1 MDGELRYELLDTIA
15 TGDFATVFRARD
27 RELGREVAV
36 KQIHP
41 QFLHD
46 QRQLA
51 RYWQE
56 AQLLATLQHPHILT
70 IYDIVRSRGWLILEL
85 MRTNVRQFAG
95 GRPIELDFLRVVLI
109 SALQALDFLH
119 LNGVIHRDVK
129 PTNLLLDFQNRVKL
143 GDFGLARRAS
153 NEEGSLVKGTTKYM
167 APELVSDQFGAVG
180 PASDIYS
187 LGFSAY
193 ELLYG
198 DQFENLFPTLSTY
211 GRDRQIAWMLWH
223 AAPDMRLPEIN
234 RVLEGVPPDLARV
247 IQRMVVKDQ
256 SQRYRSAKEVLRD
269 LRADG
274 SQPLQLPAED
284 ELAPLQRQE
293 ALAKRRRRL
302 RLAAIGALA
311 FSLMLSLALLWP
323 RAEAPP
329 TEEERPEIGVVS
341 RVYADDWEVVVNTGE
356 GETKKPTKIKI
367 SRFDRIF
374 INGELHLLRDLLE
387 GDRVEIKRAW
397 DTQGRRI
404 QELYATRPEEH
415 KGRIKALKPD
425 EGVFTLLIDEGKKK
439 GTELEVSVPKDAKIT
454 FNGKADFRGKPVN
467 IAMLQIDDE
476 VTVKHEGDDR
486 GGRRALELSVLRV
499 VQTSGI
505 IRRDMDE
512 KARWLQLEIVQ
523 DGQTQQLELP
533 LSDKCEVTLNDRR
546 NIDERAVR
554 PTDLKAGD
562 KVTVH
567 HNTHIVRVDAYRVL
581 GEGGTIARVHFDART
596 IDVTPEGGGS
606 ERTYRVGP
614 RCKQITLGGEPID
627 FADLRDGDQVDVIH
641 DMPGAGIPEP
651 TSIAARRPADPNR
664 WAILIA
670 NQQYEDLRLTRIT
683 HPVKDATLLRD
694 ALVKR
699 YKVPDLQAVL
709 LADESRVHIEQTV
722 ANRLRQIGAEGQV
735 LVYFAGHAY
744 KDDEGNVYL
753 APKSFDLK
761 QMPQTGIAL
770 QWLVDQLEACPASQ
784 KLLLLDCCQ
793 PGTGSDLAQQPS
805 PVEMLHSLKAP
816 PGRSPL
822 RTVTAIASCG
832 PGQRAVL
839 LSDRDNHGLFAWVL
853 AEAYRGKADKN
864 FDNLLEPT
872 ELFAYLSE
880 TMAAQSE
887 ALAAKQ
893 TPELMLPDQRP
904 PRLSNEAKVAL
915 RKLAATVRQ
924 DKIDPQ
930 TAQDQFNEA
939 SSLCGNE
946 PEAKLL
952 YGLVQLRLR
961 DKGREEALRI
971 FGELKAEKPDLLLP
985 MQAIAWVQFERR
997 TYRPG
1002 VNELQELVSRL
1013 PKPKKPDDPY
1023 PPEVQRLLV
1032 WIGQLREFVT
1042 EAADP
1047 ARQPPSDLV
1056 AALDAAVAEHGPQ
1069 AVQAYQQGRERT
1081 RKRVAEFD
1089 EQIAKAPGTA
1099 VAARLRVERQLPD
1112 RYVEFPYQD
1121 IVQQILAGL
1130 DM

>member
-27 RELGREVAV
+27 RELGREVAI

-85 MRTNVRQFAG
+85 MRTNVKQFAA
-95 GRPIELDFLRVVLI
+95 GRPIELDFLRVVLV

-119 LNGVIHRDVK
+119 QNGVIHGDVK

-153 NEEGSLVKGTTKYM
+153 SEEGSLVKGTTKYM

-180 PASDIYS
+180 PASDLYS
-187 LGFSAY
+187 LGFTAY
-193 ELLYG
+193 ELLCG

-223 AAPDMRLPEIN
+223 AAPDMRLPEIY
-234 RVLEGVPPDLARV
+234 RVLEGVPPELARV

-274 SQPLQLPAED
+274 TQPLQLPAED
-284 ELAPLQRQE
+284 ELAPLVQQE
-293 ALAKRRRRL
+293 AAAKRRRRM
-302 RLAAIGALA
+302 RVAAIGAMA
-311 FSLMLSLALLWP
+311 FSLMLCVALLWP
-323 RAEAPP
+323 KPQSPP
-329 TEEERPEIGVVS
+329 VEEERPEIGVVS
-341 RVYADDWEVVVNTGE
+341 RVYPDDWEVVVTTGE
-356 GETKKPTKIKI
+356 GDAKKPTKVKI

-387 GDRVEIKRAW
+387 GDRVEIKPAR
-397 DTQGRRI
+397 DDQGRRI
-404 QELYATRPEEH
+404 QELYATRPEDH

-425 EGVFTLLIDEGKKK
+425 EGVFTLLIEEGKKK
-439 GTELEVSVPKDAKIT
+439 GSELEIAVPQDAKLS
-454 FNGKADFRGKPVN
+454 FNGRPDLAGKPVAL
-467 IAMLQIDDE
+467 AMLQIGDE
-476 VTVKHEGDDR
+476 VSVKHEGDDR

-505 IRRDMDE
+505 LRELDE
-512 KARWLQLEIVQ
+512 KTGLVKVEVSQ
-523 DGQTQQLELP
+523 DGQAREVALP
-533 LSDKCEVTLNDRR
+533 LARKCEVTLNDRTT
-546 NIDERAVR
+546 IEERALR
-554 PTDLKAGD
+554 PSDLKPGD

-567 HNTHIVRVDAYRVL
+567 HNTHIVRVEAYRVL

-596 IDVTPEGGGS
+596 IDVVLDGGG
-606 ERTYRVGP
+606 EKTYVIGP

-627 FADLRDGDQVDVIH
+627 FTELRDGDQVDVIH
-641 DMPGAGIPEP
+641 DMPGVATPEA
-651 TSIAARRPADPNR
+651 TSIAARRPADPSR

-670 NQQYEDLRLTRIT
+670 NQQYEDQRLTPIT

-694 ALVKR
+694 ALIKR

-722 ANRLRQIGAEGQV
+722 ANRLRQVPAEGKV
-735 LVYFAGHAY
+735 LLYYAGHAY
-744 KDDEGNVYL
+744 KDDQGVVYL
-753 APKSFDLK
+753 APKSFDLA

-793 PGTGSDLAQQPS
+793 PGTGTDLARQPS
-805 PVEMLHSLKAP
+805 PVEMLQSLKAP
-816 PGRSPL
+816 PGRAPL

-839 LSDRDNHGLFAWVL
+839 LAEKDNHGLFGWAL

-880 TMAAQSE
+880 TMAAQSQ

-893 TPELMLPDQRP
+893 TPELILPDQRP
-904 PRLSNEAKVAL
+904 PRLSDEAKVAI

-924 DKIDPQ
+924 EKIDPLA
-930 TAQDQFNEA
+930 AQDQYTEA
-939 SSLCGNE
+939 NSLCAGE

-952 YGLVQLRLR
+952 YGLVQVRLR
-961 DKGREEALRI
+961 DKGRDEAIRI
-971 FGELKAEKPDLLLP
+971 FTELKAERPELLLP

-997 TYRPG
+997 AYRAG
-1002 VNELQELVSRL
+1002 MSELQELVGKL
-1013 PKPKKPDDPY
+1013 PKPKNPDDPY
-1023 PPEVQRLLV
+1023 PPEIQRLLAWV
-1032 WIGQLREFVT
+1032 GQLREFAA

-1047 ARQPPSDLV
+1047 RLQPPSDTV
-1056 AALDAAVAEHGPQ
+1056 TALDAAVAEHGPR
-1069 AVQAYQQGRERT
+1069 ALEAYEQGRQRT
-1081 RKRVAEFD
+1081 RKRIAEFD
-1089 EQIAKAPGTA
+1089 EQIAKAASDA
-1099 VAARLRVERQLPD
+1099 VAARLKVDRQLPS

-1121 IVQQILAGL
+1121 AVQQILAGL